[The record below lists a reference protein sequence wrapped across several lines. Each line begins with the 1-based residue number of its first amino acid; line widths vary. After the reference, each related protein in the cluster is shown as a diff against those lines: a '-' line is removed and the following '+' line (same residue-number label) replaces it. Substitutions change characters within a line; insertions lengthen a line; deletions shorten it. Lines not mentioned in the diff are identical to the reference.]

1 MLKIGTMAVSL
12 QGMIAF
18 SLGYKNGY
26 EDGKKL
32 NAPGVVEFLFLVIM
46 SSFLEYLHGFG
57 IKARPALRFSSCY

>member
-1 MLKIGTMAVSL
+1 MLKIGSMAVFF

-32 NAPGVVEFLFLVIM
+32 NAPGVVEFLFLLIL
-46 SSFLEYLHGFG
+46 SYFLEYLYGLESKLG
-57 IKARPALRFSSCY
+57 RP